1 MTWTEWLMIWSA
13 VTGILAGAAF
23 ALGYWRGINRS
34 RGWGE
39 GYDEGW
45 NNGYRYGYENGQ
57 DFGKTLGM
65 IAAKYEDEARTAAS
79 GGNPVRAEISR
90 NKQCPQ
96 CGLAPIEAAEA
107 KGEDDEQRKSEDAD
121 GAAAAEDLPD
131 DRAADEP
138 LTAASGGNE
147 SGVRSAE
154 TSDLPMKGSRAD

>member
-1 MTWTEWLMIWSA
+1 MTVTECCVIMG
-13 VTGILAGAAF
+13 TGALILAVWCF
-23 ALGYWRGINRS
+23 MWGYTQGIGEN

-45 NNGYRYGYENGQ
+45 NGGFHYGYERGQ

-121 GAAAAEDLPD
+121 GTAAAEDLPD
-131 DRAADEP
+131 DRAAKPGHTMPDQH
-138 LTAASGGNE
+138 L
-147 SGVRSAE
+147 
-154 TSDLPMKGSRAD
+154 